1 MRKTGFTLIEL
12 LSVITVLGLLM
23 LIVIPKLVNVIK
35 ESKSKT
41 EEDTIEMYGRSVEQA
56 IGTYFVKHPD
66 KKEVSFKVLE
76 EENLIEYKGP
86 KVECETVEIY
96 GSDLYLAN
104 CKVKDKYLEA
114 KYGKHNPLYASL
126 KENYIGYYADVDGDG
141 NVDGVIYADL
151 AHPSRTGA
159 SWKSNS
165 YSYEAEDDL
174 KEYTVSETNSPI
186 TTFGTNKII
195 TLKPGSTGNSRFYVM
210 ALNDFREGAYQDKYY
225 YWYKNA
231 YEKMPST
238 VKDTSTDFGT
248 GYDNTGKMIR
258 IWNNNGN
265 EEGWTTGATQY
276 EYDIWGKI
284 QEKYQEGWYIPSKG
298 EWAAFADYLANRLE
312 NPLTTSNYKT
322 IYGLSSWYW
331 SSSQYYAFSAWYIH
345 FYYGNVSSCTVGSTT
360 YVRLGVTF

>member
-1 MRKTGFTLIEL
+1 MELNNKGFAISTFMYMILVLAIVLILATLAILSSRKMILDKQKNIALEN
-12 LSVITVLGLLM
+12 IK
-23 LIVIPKLVNVIK
+23 IVKSNDA
-35 ESKSKT
+35 SK
-41 EEDTIEMYGRSVEQA
+41 
-56 IGTYFVKHPD
+56 
-66 KKEVSFKVLE
+66 
-76 EENLIEYKGP
+76 YK
-86 KVECETVEIY
+86 
-96 GSDLYLAN
+96 S
-104 CKVKDKYLEA
+104 
-114 KYGKHNPLYASL
+114 
-126 KENYIGYYADVDGDG
+126 YIGYYADVDGDG
-141 NVDGVIYADL
+141 EADGVIYADL

-159 SWKSNS
+159 AWGGYS